1 MIRAFSFGLL
11 LTIHMLRFFQQIARD
26 LKTFLII
33 PKVNAVFF
41 FHFNDML
48 HFNDRL
54 FFTLMT
60 GFAIRHKEAEEN
72 EKKRV

>member
-11 LTIHMLRFFQQIARD
+11 VTIHMLRFFQQIARD

-41 FHFNDML
+41 F
-48 HFNDRL
+48 
-54 FFTLMT
+54 FTLMT
-60 GFAIRHKEAEEN
+60 CFALMTGFFSL
-72 EKKRV
+72 

>member
-11 LTIHMLRFFQQIARD
+11 VTIHMLRFFQQIARD

-41 FHFNDML
+41 FSL
-48 HFNDRL
+48 
-54 FFTLMT
+54 
-60 GFAIRHKEAEEN
+60 
-72 EKKRV
+72 

>member
-11 LTIHMLRFFQQIARD
+11 VTIHMLRFFQQIGRD

-33 PKVNAVFF
+33 PNVNAYTVFF
-41 FHFNDML
+41 S

-54 FFTLMT
+54 C
-60 GFAIRHKEAEEN
+60 N
-72 EKKRV
+72 PP

>member
-11 LTIHMLRFFQQIARD
+11 VTIHMLRFFQQIARD

-41 FHFNDML
+41 FTLMTC
-48 HFNDRL
+48 
-54 FFTLMT
+54 FTLMT
-60 GFAIRHKEAEEN
+60 GFFSL
-72 EKKRV
+72 